1 MVEYQIDRVPNSFGV
16 DVFIVTGYNPT
27 SNVAVHRFG
36 PFATYAE
43 ASAVA
48 WPAPKAKLRRG

>member
-1 MVEYQIDRVPNSFGV
+1 MVEYQINRVANFFGV
-16 DVFIVTGYNPT
+16 EVFIVTGYNKNT
-27 SNVAVHRFG
+27 NVAVHRFG

-48 WPAPKAKLRRG
+48 WSAPKE